1 MFIEISFDCSYFDS
15 WIQFT
20 LTFFSANVLKL
31 FCFWL
36 FGFLFV
42 CIHLL
47 RLWDLH
53 VKTNWEVN
61 NISFVNKQGTDKRDF
76 ALKIELINMCYLF
89 KISIPSPLIKSLNA
103 FINRPTLKTA
113 VWWFNFKFWW
123 LTYMEMCCELKGKI

>member
-1 MFIEISFDCSYFDS
+1 MFIEISCDCSYFDS

-20 LTFFSANVLKL
+20 LTFFSTNVFKL
-31 FCFWL
+31 FRFWL

-42 CIHLL
+42 RIHSLH
-47 RLWDLH
+47 LWDLR

-61 NISFVNKQGTDKRDF
+61 KQGTDKQDF
-76 ALKIELINMCYLF
+76 ALKIELINMCHLF
-89 KISIPSPLIKSLNA
+89 KISIPSPLIKSLNI
-103 FINRPTLKTA
+103 FNNRPTLKTA

>member
-1 MFIEISFDCSYFDS
+1 MFIEISCDCSYFDS

-20 LTFFSANVLKL
+20 LTFFFRKFVKAVLFL
-31 FCFWL
+31 IVWF
-36 FGFLFV
+36 FGFLFF

-47 RLWDLH
+47 CLWDLR

-61 NISFVNKQGTDKRDF
+61 KQGTDKQDF
-76 ALKIELINMCYLF
+76 ALKIELINMCHLF
-89 KISIPSPLIKSLNA
+89 KISIPSPLIKSLNV
-103 FINRPTLKTA
+103 FNNRPTLKTA